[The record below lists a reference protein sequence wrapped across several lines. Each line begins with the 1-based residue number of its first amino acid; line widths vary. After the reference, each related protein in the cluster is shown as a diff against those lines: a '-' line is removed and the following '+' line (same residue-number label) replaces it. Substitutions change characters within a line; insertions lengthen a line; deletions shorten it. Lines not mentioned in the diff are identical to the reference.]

1 MKNLRKIQRNLFG
14 YDLSGISIYRGGKKA
29 ETEEKMVE
37 LGRLVYNEW
46 KKRE

>member
-1 MKNLRKIQRNLFG
+1 MQEMKVAPDNIDGKAVR
-14 YDLSGISIYRGGKKA
+14 ISIYRGGKKA

>member
-1 MKNLRKIQRNLFG
+1 MKVVPDNIDGKAVL
-14 YDLSGISIYRGGKKA
+14 ISIYRGGKKA